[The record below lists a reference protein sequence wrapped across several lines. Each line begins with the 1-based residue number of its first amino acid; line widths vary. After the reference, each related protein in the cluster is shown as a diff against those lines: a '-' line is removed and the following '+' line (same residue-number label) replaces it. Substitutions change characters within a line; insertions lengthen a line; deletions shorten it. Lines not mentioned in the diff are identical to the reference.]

1 MFTRYFSHIRFLVFL
16 FLLCSQGYIL
26 AQPPVRELQA
36 VKSTEKI
43 RIDGGLDEAFW
54 ENVPYATDFFTY
66 EPTIG
71 EPARFRSRVK
81 VLYDEDALYIGAV
94 LFDPSPDS
102 ILKELSQRDQGGV
115 NADLFWVTINPYRDG
130 QNIFRFEV
138 SAANVQ
144 TDIKIT
150 SGRHDRNWDAVWE
163 SQVEITNY
171 GWVVE
176 MRIPYS
182 AIRFPKSE
190 DHVWDL
196 NFWRS
201 VRRTREVTSWNFVD
215 RTKRDPGSQDG
226 VLTGI
231 RNIKAP
237 FRLSLFPYVSSY
249 VENNP
254 IGNTY
259 AYSAGMD
266 LKYGISESFTLDL
279 TLIPDFGQRKSDD
292 EVLNLSPFEVRYG
305 ENRQFFT
312 EGTEL
317 FTKAGIF
324 YSRRV
329 GSRPGR
335 YSNVSGQLEENE
347 KIIENPDEAQLI
359 NATKITGR
367 SANGVG
373 IGFFNAMTKSMYA
386 VIEDEFGNERR
397 YETQPFTNYNM
408 LVYDKVF
415 RKYSNINLIN
425 TNLYQP
431 SSGRIGNVTGT
442 SFKIADN
449 NNEFSFFGRA
459 AYSARYDTIS
469 DKTST
474 GFSYDLNLGKISGTW
489 RYEYGLSVMNN
500 TYNPNDMG
508 YLSRNNELSH
518 SFEIGYQ
525 VFVPKGRFLNW
536 RTEFSLRHS
545 NLYLPRDLIDT
556 RLRVTGNAT
565 FRNYYSIGL
574 RADYRP
580 FGYNDYYEPRVNGK
594 VFSMPSSFEF
604 NAWTSSDYRKKLSF
618 NTSVNIHNRNGQG
631 LYFAITPRIR
641 VSDKLNF
648 NHETRFNWSFAE
660 YGYLTRFNADS
671 IVFGERDKRTITNT
685 LSGSFVFSNKSAI
698 TVNLR
703 HYWSFVDYTSDYYL
717 LQNDGSLASFD
728 FIQDDDIN
736 FNTFN
741 IDLIYS
747 WNFAPGSFM
756 NFMWKN
762 SIYDRDI
769 GSGVTEYS
777 FLDNLF
783 NTLGLPQTNNFSVK
797 ISYYLDYKYLSR
809 NRS

>member
-1 MFTRYFSHIRFLVFL
+1 LVFL